1 MYLAYNLCLL
11 GGVVMKTIVKICLV
25 ALSAFLLLFA
35 GKNVFADS
43 NSHDNLNSLEVSDR
57 SFRNGELLK
66 SYLVKDKDRIY
77 FDYDKA
83 VQDKQAKDVIDMGLL
98 VETISEDYSSNTF
111 TPAKYFKAGLPVY
124 GNYCG
129 PGYNGEGFTLPVV
142 DVLDQGCQN
151 HDRCYKWGAGIG
163 ANCECNRQLVD
174 FIKVNRRWIPE
185 SALWV
190 ADAIRVY
197 FETIG
202 AIGC

>member
-1 MYLAYNLCLL
+1 
-11 GGVVMKTIVKICLV
+11 MKTIVKICLV

-111 TPAKYFKAGLPVY
+111 TPAKYFKAGLPVH
-124 GNYCG
+124 GNY
-129 PGYNGEGFTLPVV
+129 
-142 DVLDQGCQN
+142 
-151 HDRCYKWGAGIG
+151 
-163 ANCECNRQLVD
+163 
-174 FIKVNRRWIPE
+174 
-185 SALWV
+185 
-190 ADAIRVY
+190 
-197 FETIG
+197 
-202 AIGC
+202 